1 MTNWLSWLQSYL
13 FKFDKHIVHAKFK
26 WDSICICPSQF
37 NTVLF
42 FSRNKFPQDTSEG
55 TILPKRHTNYDES
68 SCNKLEISFKIIRIM
83 LKGTAERREC
93 RIDPSTSWE
102 NADWYVTSMCVKH
115 ELQLWDIKQ
124 IVLISWQTRPRAH
137 RVQEEAPEQRHQRHN
152 SSTAIRQWGKLY
164 FQRQGQFTAVVN
176 CPKLLLPLW
185 F

>member
-93 RIDPSTSWE
+93 RIDPSTEETQTDTLHPCVWNMSYSCGTSSKLY
-102 NADWYVTSMCVKH
+102 WYLDRLVPALVACRKRPRNK
-115 ELQLWDIKQ
+115 DIKDIMAAQ
-124 IVLISWQTRPRAH
+124 RFAYEGSCIFSDRA
-137 RVQEEAPEQRHQRHN
+137 
-152 SSTAIRQWGKLY
+152 S
-164 FQRQGQFTAVVN
+164 
-176 CPKLLLPLW
+176 LLRW
-185 F
+185 